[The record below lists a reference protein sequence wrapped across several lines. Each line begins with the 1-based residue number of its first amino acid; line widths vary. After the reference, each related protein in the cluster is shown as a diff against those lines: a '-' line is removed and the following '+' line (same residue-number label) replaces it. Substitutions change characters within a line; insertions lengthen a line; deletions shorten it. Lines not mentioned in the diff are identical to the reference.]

1 MKCRVALGKYFWR
14 DPPYIDWKVSYI
26 YIYMD
31 VSRNSGTS
39 KWMVCSGKPYQHD
52 DLGVLNFWKHPYI
65 YIYVRMEEIHSFS
78 KNKIKRLYYTIL
90 VLSISSQIDQYSTNF
105 LCRNTLRLVL
115 YMVTTIYIYCLKAC
129 RRVNVLDE

>member
-39 KWMVCSGKPYQHD
+39 KWMVCSGKPYHHD

-65 YIYVRMEEIHSFS
+65 YIYLCAYGRDSFIFQKQNKAFILYHS
-78 KNKIKRLYYTIL
+78 R
-90 VLSISSQIDQYSTNF
+90 SQYQQSD
-105 LCRNTLRLVL
+105 
-115 YMVTTIYIYCLKAC
+115 
-129 RRVNVLDE
+129 